1 MSKKKFLSNT
11 HYTKFNEKYYHEL
24 CFTCSSY
31 NKSIINK
38 NFYHLLCEMTL
49 EKYELCKKIIDKG
62 HIIIFQ
68 DKKYH
73 DVCMRCAKYKDN
85 IGGTICFTKNKDE
98 I

>member
-1 MSKKKFLSNT
+1 
-11 HYTKFNEKYYHEL
+11 
-24 CFTCSSY
+24 
-31 NKSIINK
+31 
-38 NFYHLLCEMTL
+38 MTL

-85 IGGTICFTKNKDE
+85 IGGKNMF
-98 I
+98 